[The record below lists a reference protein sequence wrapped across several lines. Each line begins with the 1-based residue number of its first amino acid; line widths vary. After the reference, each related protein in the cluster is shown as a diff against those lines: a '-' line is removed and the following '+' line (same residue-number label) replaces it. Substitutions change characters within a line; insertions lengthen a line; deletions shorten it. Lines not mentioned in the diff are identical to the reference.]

1 MSRYT
6 GPRARISR
14 RLGTNIFGTR
24 GETNALEKRPY
35 PPGIHGR
42 TRRRGN
48 NNSEYLIQRAK
59 RMKAQG
65 SGGTM
70 VLVSSIAHHGANAVL
85 WPYAASKHALEA
97 LVKNAAF
104 SLMTERIRV
113 NMINPGWM
121 DTPAEHD
128 VQVRF
133 HDAPENWLEAAEASQ
148 PTGRLLK
155 PQEVARGICFLAS
168 DESGMMSGASVDFD
182 QTIPGVGDLPRSEP
196 VPEHFPWEDA

>member
-1 MSRYT
+1 M
-6 GPRARISR
+6 
-14 RLGTNIFGTR
+14 
-24 GETNALEKRPY
+24 
-35 PPGIHGR
+35 
-42 TRRRGN
+42 
-48 NNSEYLIQRAK
+48 
-59 RMKAQG
+59 
-65 SGGTM
+65 
-70 VLVSSIAHHGANAVL
+70 L

-104 SLMTERIRV
+104 SLMTEGVRV

-128 VQVRF
+128 VQKRF
-133 HDAPENWLEAAEASQ
+133 HDAPDNWLEAAEASQ

-168 DESGMMSGASVDFD
+168 DESGMMTGASVDFD

-196 VPEHFPWEDA
+196 VPEHFSWEG